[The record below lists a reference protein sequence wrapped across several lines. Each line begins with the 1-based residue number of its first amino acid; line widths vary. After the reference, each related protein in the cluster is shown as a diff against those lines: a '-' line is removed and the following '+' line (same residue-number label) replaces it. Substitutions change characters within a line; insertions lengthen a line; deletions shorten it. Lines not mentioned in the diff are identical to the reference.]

1 MAPLEYSGTIAF
13 MDKYK
18 LKTAFQKSFLGLI
31 WRMEVDTRSGL
42 MAVET
47 RDAASGKPH
56 FSVFRYSSGNTCLA
70 EFPYGDR
77 NWTLAGIIN
86 GLLLLRAYGA
96 QSPDSAGIACINATD
111 GEIMWE
117 QFNYTLL
124 AIQGD
129 TLLARHR
136 NFSAGYEEHLQV
148 TDGTPLRQQPTQQQ
162 DQPSGEP
169 LRIPHPYTGKYPD
182 FLAHYAIHGDL
193 HYCKAGSYEVWAFH
207 ETAGPG
213 YRIRLAVSDT
223 SGLIDERIV
232 ITGLT
237 KMIPELFFMIGS
249 QIFLIGDNKQEI
261 VSYLL

>member
-1 MAPLEYSGTIAF
+1 

-31 WRMEVDTRSGL
+31 WRIEVDTRSGL

-47 RDAASGKPH
+47 RDVASGGPR
-56 FSVFRYSSGNTCLA
+56 FSVFQYASGNAWLE

-77 NWTLAGIIN
+77 NWTLAGIVN

-96 QSPDSAGIACINATD
+96 QSPDSAGIACINAAD
-111 GEIMWE
+111 GEILWE

-124 AIQGD
+124 AVQGD
-129 TLLARHR
+129 TLLVRHR

-148 TDGTPLRQQPTQQQ
+148 TDGTPLRQRPVQLQ
-162 DQPSGEP
+162 DMPSGEA
-169 LRIPHPYTGKYPD
+169 LRIPQPYTGEYPG
-182 FLAHYAIHGDL
+182 FLAHFAIHGDL
-193 HYCKAGSYEVWAFH
+193 HYCNTGSYQVWAFH

-213 YRIRLAVSDT
+213 YRIRLAVSDI